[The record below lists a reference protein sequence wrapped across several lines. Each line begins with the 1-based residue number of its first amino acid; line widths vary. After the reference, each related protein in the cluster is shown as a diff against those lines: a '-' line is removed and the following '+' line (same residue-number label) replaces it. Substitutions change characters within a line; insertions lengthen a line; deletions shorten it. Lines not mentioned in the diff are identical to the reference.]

1 VRIAIQC
8 NHALCRVVHLLH
20 YSISLLVYSHTN
32 CLFLFAHQHRQMQC
46 NPKGNKKEKEK
57 KTNLT
62 TSRPHASPP
71 SSLIHQSHS
80 SVRAITA
87 YRSLLSL
94 AALLFSLS
102 SGALPRPSPL
112 LPPLPF
118 GWLYRLALDWKRG
131 SQRVLNPFKTPP
143 FSALRLPLFP
153 PPPPSRIKCGE
164 ICAVRGVVAHP
175 GLWLSD
181 LGAAACAG
189 SRNSPAVP
197 VR

>member
-87 YRSLLSL
+87 YRPLLSL

-131 SQRVLNPFKTPP
+131 LAASSEPVQNPTFLCAPSP
-143 FSALRLPLFP
+143 SLP
-153 PPPPSRIKCGE
+153 
-164 ICAVRGVVAHP
+164 
-175 GLWLSD
+175 
-181 LGAAACAG
+181 AAA
-189 SRNSPAVP
+189 AV
-197 VR
+197 